1 MTSATSASQPAVVR
15 LLNTPSA
22 KALADLA
29 AMFED
34 LQTTLRCCERLV
46 SALDVP
52 GPDDL
57 LVEALWTTAVLS
69 YARCFSPGRQGKGL
83 TDADIKA
90 TSLKGDV
97 LEWHKVLR
105 QLRKHYSDPAVN
117 PREAFSVGASQ
128 DSEGKVNGIAITGV
142 RRPIVDDLSVR
153 QTGAIAYAL
162 SVLVDKRITEHQEQM
177 FPKIESMTKADLE
190 KLPLVDVDVDIDAAA
205 ADPGDMSD

>member
-1 MTSATSASQPAVVR
+1 M
-15 LLNTPSA
+15 LNTPSSN
-22 KALADLA
+22 ALADLA

-46 SALDVP
+46 SALDMP
-52 GPDDL
+52 EPDDL

-69 YARCFSPGRQGKGL
+69 YARCFSTGRRGMGL
-83 TDADIKA
+83 TEADIKA

-105 QLRKHYSDPAVN
+105 QLRKHYSDPTVN

-128 DSEGKVNGIAITGV
+128 GADGKVNGIAITGI
-142 RRPIVDDLSVR
+142 RRPLVDDLSVR

-162 SVLVDKRITEHQEQM
+162 SVLVDKRIAEHQEQM

-190 KLPLVDVDVDIDAAA
+190 QLPLVDVDMDIDIAA
-205 ADPGDMSD
+205 ADPGDLSD